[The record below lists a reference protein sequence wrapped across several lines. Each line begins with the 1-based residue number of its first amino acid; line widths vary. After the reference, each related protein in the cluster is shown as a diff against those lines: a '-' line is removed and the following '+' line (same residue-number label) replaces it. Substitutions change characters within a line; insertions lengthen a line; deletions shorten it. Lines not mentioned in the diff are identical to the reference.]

1 MVSKMANIFDK
12 ATPSIVIL
20 ILLTNV
26 CFASP
31 LLPLSKNLPRLQ
43 RSSPGWY
50 VISKVWALEL
60 KKMGVDVCVCGKGGG
75 DARSKLITVMWSERD
90 T

>member
-43 RSSPGWY
+43 RSSPGW
-50 VISKVWALEL
+50 WALEL
-60 KKMGVDVCVCGKGGG
+60 KKMGVDVCVCVGRGVGM
-75 DARSKLITVMWSERD
+75 REVN
-90 T
+90 